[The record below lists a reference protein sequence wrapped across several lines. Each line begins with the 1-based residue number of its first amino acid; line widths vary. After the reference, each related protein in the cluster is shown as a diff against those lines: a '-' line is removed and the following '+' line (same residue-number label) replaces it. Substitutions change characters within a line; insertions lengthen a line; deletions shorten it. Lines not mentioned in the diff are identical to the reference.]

1 MCFRRQPASL
11 LGFLLLTGFCVTGAF
26 AGGPR
31 WVAGT
36 SYFDP
41 SVLGQPL
48 VWKNGVLNYY
58 ADLGDLSPTVTQAQ
72 ANVMVAAAAAQ
83 WSGIPTAALQI
94 NAAGSLAEDVNATNF
109 FDSPNGLVIPPDVQ
123 STATGTPLG
132 IIYDAN

>member
-1 MCFRRQPASL
+1 MFFRRQLASL
-11 LGFLLLTGFCVTGAF
+11 LGFLLLADFCVTGAF

-58 ADLGDLSPTVTQAQ
+58 TDLGDLSPTVTGRKPTPWLPQPPRCG
-72 ANVMVAAAAAQ
+72 AASLRRRSRAMPRAA
-83 WSGIPTAALQI
+83 
-94 NAAGSLAEDVNATNF
+94 
-109 FDSPNGLVIPPDVQ
+109 SP
-123 STATGTPLG
+123 
-132 IIYDAN
+132 